1 MMTGGCKGRSQAA
14 APLEDF
20 SAPFVFG
27 RFQVPADNPLTK
39 EAVELGRRL
48 FYDPRLSANGKVS
61 CSTCHIQRLAFTDGR
76 TTSVGVSGRP
86 LTFNSMSLANL
97 MWGPQHFF
105 WNGRAATLEE
115 QTLVPLQ
122 HADEMAQDLGRLVK
136 ELSADSKYRELFKT
150 AYGEINPMAITRALA

>member
-1 MMTGGCKGRSQAA
+1 VFPLRLAVATVALIAALLAALATGGCNKQRRAA
-14 APLEDF
+14 TPLTNF

-27 RFQVPADNPLTK
+27 RFQVPADNSLTV
-39 EAVELGRRL
+39 ESVELGRRL

-86 LTFNSMSLANL
+86 LAFNSMSLVNL

-115 QTLVPLQ
+115 QALIR
-122 HADEMAQDLGRLVK
+122 MALNFIPATCNG
-136 ELSADSKYRELFKT
+136 
-150 AYGEINPMAITRALA
+150 